1 MKLIVLK
8 DYQALSL
15 CAADFIQQ
23 QLAAKPN
30 LVFALAT
37 GATPLGLYAELVRR
51 AQKKQIDFSQ
61 ATFFHLDEY
70 VGLPQ
75 NNKNSFAFYLKKNFF
90 AQLPVYPTKVNF
102 FSGASK
108 DLAKVCLDYAKAIAA
123 AGGLDVA
130 LLGLGQNGHIAFNE
144 PGSALASRARVIDLT
159 METRRANSAA
169 FGKTSAVPHKAVTL
183 GLVDIMSAKKILLLA
198 SGEQKA
204 TALAKTVKGKI
215 SPQVPASVLQSHPRV
230 VIMADR
236 QAAGGIK
243 N

>member
-1 MKLIVLK
+1 MKLIILK
-8 DYQALSL
+8 DYQSLSL

-30 LVFALAT
+30 LVLALPT

-51 AQKKQIDFSQ
+51 AQKKQIDFSR
-61 ATFFHLDEY
+61 ATFFQPDEY
-70 VGLPQ
+70 VGLAQ

-90 AQLPVYPTKVNF
+90 AQLPIFPTKVNF
-102 FSGASK
+102 FSGAAK
-108 DLAKVCLDYAKAIAA
+108 DLAKVCLDYEKAIAQ

-130 LLGLGQNGHIAFNE
+130 ILGIGQNGHIAFNE

-159 METRRANSAA
+159 METRRANSTA
-169 FGKTSAVPHKAVTL
+169 FGKTSAVPHRAVTL
-183 GLVDIMSAKKILLLA
+183 GLVDIMSAKKILLLV

-204 TALAKTVKGKI
+204 QALAKAVKGKV

-236 QAAGGIK
+236 LASSLI
-243 N
+243 NS